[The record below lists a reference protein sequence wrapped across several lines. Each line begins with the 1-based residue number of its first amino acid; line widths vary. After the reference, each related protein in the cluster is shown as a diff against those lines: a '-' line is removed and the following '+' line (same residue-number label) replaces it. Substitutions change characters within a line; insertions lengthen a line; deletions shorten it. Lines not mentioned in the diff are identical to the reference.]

1 MKYTYK
7 YIVLILSVLVLLGGC
22 VLDNEPQSQQIVL
35 DKDKSEQ
42 KLTFVGIYP
51 MASYDY
57 FTDHK
62 RGFVIAGEELD
73 VIATY
78 MGPSDNDIEEMEECF
93 QRAIAENVDGI
104 ILFGADDSFAY
115 LIDQAADAGVPTV
128 TVDGDVKDSKRI
140 AFVGTNNIEAGVIG
154 GELIAELLNYSGQ
167 VAVLTEPDVDLH
179 LDRTKGYASV
189 IDKYPDMQIVDIGD
203 TRATPED
210 AYNAA
215 LELISNNPSL
225 DAIVCTDYFG
235 GIGAAVAVQEQDKE
249 NEIKIISMDR
259 NKYVLDKIEEGVISA
274 TLVQQTA
281 LMPYY
286 AMKILYDYVNKPIEI
301 VAADNENSCVTGV
314 PVYIDTGVIIVRKNN
329 YYKFYRN

>member
-1 MKYTYK
+1 MKYAYK
-7 YIVLILSVLVLLGGC
+7 YIVLLLSVLILLGAC
-22 VLDNEPQSQQIVL
+22 STIEEPETQEIITTQ
-35 DKDKSEQ
+35 DESEQ
-42 KLTFVGIYP
+42 KLKFVGIYP

-78 MGPSDNDIEEMEECF
+78 MGPADNDIEEMEECF
-93 QRAIAENVDGI
+93 QSAIAEKVDGI

-115 LIDQAADAGVPTV
+115 LIDQAAEAGVPTV
-128 TVDGDVKDSKRI
+128 TVDGDVKNSRRI
-140 AFVGTNNIEAGVIG
+140 AFVGTNNIEAGVTG
-154 GELIAELLNYSGQ
+154 GKLIAELLNYSGQ
-167 VAVLTEPDVDLH
+167 IAVLTEPDVDLH
-179 LDRTKGYASV
+179 VDRTKGYASV
-189 IDKYPDMQIVDIGD
+189 IDQYPGMQIVDIGD
-203 TRATPED
+203 TKATPDD
-210 AYNAA
+210 AHDAA
-215 LELISNNPSL
+215 VALIQNNPGL

-235 GIGAAVAVQEQDKE
+235 GIGAAVAVEEQGKVG
-249 NEIKIISMDR
+249 EIKIISMDR

-301 VAADNENSCVTGV
+301 VADNENSNVTGV
-314 PVYIDTGVIIVRKNN
+314 PAYIDTGVIIVDKDN
-329 YYKFYRN
+329 YDEFYRN

>member
-7 YIVLILSVLVLLGGC
+7 CIILILSVLMLLGGC
-22 VLDNEPQSQQIVL
+22 GMDIEPQTQQIISN
-35 DKDKSEQ
+35 KNKPEQ
-42 KLTFVGIYP
+42 KLKFVGIYP

-78 MGPSDNDIEEMEECF
+78 MGPADNDIEEMEECF
-93 QRAIAENVDGI
+93 QSAIAEKVDGI

-115 LIDQAADAGVPTV
+115 LIDQAADADVPTV

-140 AFVGTNNIEAGVIG
+140 AFVGTNNIQAGVIG
-154 GELIAELLNYSGQ
+154 GELIAELLDYSGQ
-167 VAVLTEPDVDLH
+167 IAVLTEPDVDLH
-179 LDRTKGYASV
+179 VDRTKGYASV

-203 TRATPED
+203 TRATPD
-210 AYNAA
+210 NAYDAA
-215 LELISNNPSL
+215 LELILNNPGL

-235 GIGAAVAVQEQDKE
+235 GIGAAVAVQEQGKVG
-249 NEIKIISMDR
+249 EIKIISMDR

-314 PVYIDTGVIIVRKNN
+314 PVYIDTGVIIVDKNN